1 VRRWWPACHT
11 ATRCPAD
18 APIQYVVAIAAL
30 GADFALDAAEEI
42 AGRVRELG
50 RRLAG

>member
-1 VRRWWPACHT
+1 V
-11 ATRCPAD
+11 
-18 APIQYVVAIAAL
+18 IQYVAAIAAL
-30 GADFALDAAEEI
+30 GSDFTLDAPEEI